1 MQIKGLHKN
10 IYKLYQYARTQECLD
25 AYRIHYQEKVNRWE
39 ALVREGVDQWIA
51 QEILGFSRS
60 TYYRMKKNLKNLEK
74 GIAPPSKRP
83 KSVNKRRWGETQ
95 LQLVLKVRREN
106 PTYGKEKIAVILKRD
121 HAQTISESTVGRILD
136 HLKAKGLIVKSASA
150 LRSKRK
156 RKFKGHAKPWG
167 FKDYKTMEMGER
179 VQIDHMTVTKNS
191 TGFKHFQAWER
202 KSKFID
208 AQVYS
213 NAKSSSAK
221 RFVVDL
227 VRKAPFKILSIQV
240 DGGSEFMDEFEEACA
255 KLDIPLIVLPPKKPA
270 YNGGVERGNRTFRE
284 EFYARPDLLADSI
297 GAMRYELSKAV
308 QKYNSYRPHRNLK
321 GFTPLQY
328 IQSRIQEAA

>member
-1 MQIKGLHKN
+1 
-10 IYKLYQYARTQECLD
+10 
-25 AYRIHYQEKVNRWE
+25 
-39 ALVREGVDQWIA
+39 
-51 QEILGFSRS
+51 
-60 TYYRMKKNLKNLEK
+60 
-74 GIAPPSKRP
+74 
-83 KSVNKRRWGETQ
+83 
-95 LQLVLKVRREN
+95 LKVRREN

-121 HAQTISESTVGRILD
+121 HAQTISESTVGRILN

-150 LRSKRK
+150 LRAKRK

-167 FKDYKTMEMGER
+167 FKDYKTMKMGER

-221 RFVVDL
+221 RFVMDL

-240 DGGSEFMDEFEEACA
+240 DGGCEFMDEFEEACA
-255 KLDIPLIVLPPKKPA
+255 KLDIPLIVLPPKKPT

-284 EFYARPDLLADSI
+284 EFYGRPDLLADSI

-328 IQSRIQEAA
+328 IQSHIQEAA